1 MVRCSRL
8 NAGRSVVGAGKI
20 AIRGSWW
27 LVLLQFRRSTKT
39 LGVRFALVALAVVP
53 LAACSSGPSAPDDS
67 KYIEELSAA
76 RAVKDQA
83 FREGPDSP
91 IPAGKRD
98 AVLPLPYYPID
109 RNYAVPAV
117 LRLAAERPVFEML
130 TSSGEPRRM
139 QLVGV
144 LEFTLHGE
152 TRSLGAFVEEGT
164 DQVTKLF
171 VPFADQ
177 TTGKETYSAGR
188 YLDIYS
194 TTTGFYT
201 IDFNAAYN
209 PYCAYNATFECPF
222 PPSSN
227 RLTTAVRAGEKAPPA

>member
-1 MVRCSRL
+1 V
-8 NAGRSVVGAGKI
+8 
-20 AIRGSWW
+20 
-27 LVLLQFRRSTKT
+27 T
-39 LGVRFALVALAVVP
+39 LGVRFVLLALTLAPV
-53 LAACSSGPSAPDDS
+53 AACSSGPSAPDDS
-67 KYIEELSAA
+67 KYIEELSSA
-76 RAVKDQA
+76 RAVKDRA
-83 FREGPDSP
+83 FREDRDSP

-98 AVLPLPYYPID
+98 KVLPLSYYPVD
-109 RNYAVPAV
+109 PNYAVPAV

-130 TSSGEPRRM
+130 TSSGQPRRM

-144 LEFTLHGE
+144 LEFTLHGQMH
-152 TRSLGAFVEEGT
+152 SLGAFVEEGT
-164 DQVTKLF
+164 EEVTKLF

-194 TTTGFYT
+194 TATGYYT
-201 IDFNAAYN
+201 IDFNTAYN

-227 RLTTAVRAGEKAPPA
+227 RLGAAVRAGEKAPPA